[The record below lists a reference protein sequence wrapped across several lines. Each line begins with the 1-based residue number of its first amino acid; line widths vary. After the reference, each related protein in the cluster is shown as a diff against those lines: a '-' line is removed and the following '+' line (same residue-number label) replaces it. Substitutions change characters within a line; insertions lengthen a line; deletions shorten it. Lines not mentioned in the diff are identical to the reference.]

1 MLLYITLLLKN
12 LNFEDDWSKMRRIN
26 KGEEILHFVQNDN
39 VYIIKDAPVAQQD
52 MPENFTGSSAG

>member
-12 LNFEDDWSKMRRIN
+12 LNFEGDWSKMRRIN
-26 KGEEILHFVQNDN
+26 EGEEILHFVQNNN

-52 MPENFTGSSAG
+52 RAAVS